1 MQLEEEKR
9 MGEKQLK
16 RKMWI
21 LIGIGALLLVIAAVA
36 GFLAVHHAMSKQSYS
51 ESIKTAEKYV
61 QEGNYEQAVV
71 SYQNAIEEM
80 PEEEDGYMG
89 LAEVYLQ
96 QDETS
101 SAKVILKKGYL
112 ITDSPKIRYMLDGIE
127 DGTYQVRLTGD
138 PQPEKE
144 TMEYE
149 YKGEFGWNVSFLQQL
164 QNFSYQDFQAEYGSS
179 PDIVEVAKGE
189 LEVVH
194 PDLAAT
200 CYYSNTDEH
209 NDIVDVNKNRPD
221 ASGMPEKVTLDSLS
235 LLFNNFSG
243 TVTLDK
249 LQKLSSTKIEPV
261 KTKERTYVELTTGSL
276 DIYIETDASGNIVS
290 DNAWNEIILTDAN
303 KYREKKGQ
311 MTGVVIDAVSGE
323 GVPGAKIEFAAMQD
337 VSHSDS
343 VSTGSDGS
351 FSLDLE
357 ADQYDVTI
365 TADGYLEEEFEFEV
379 EENKNYSGEQFV
391 ISPALAEGTARI
403 VLEWGAEPRDLDSYL
418 SGRTDEGD
426 SVFVNYRNRRSTAG
440 GETIAEL
447 DVDDT
452 SGYGPETITLY
463 DLNGVYTFT
472 VVDFLATGTFQ
483 DYGATVKVYLPGQ
496 SQPEVITMDPDAGV
510 NIVWEV
516 FEIDHGELNILNQA
530 PATENLGHDSK

>member
-1 MQLEEEKR
+1 MRSRRSADEEEKR
-9 MGEKQLK
+9 MGEKQSK

-21 LIGIGALLLVIAAVA
+21 VIGVGALLLVIAVA
-36 GFLAVHHAMSKQSYS
+36 AGILAVSHMMSRQSYS

-61 QEGNYEQAVV
+61 QEGNFEQAIV

-89 LAEVYLQ
+89 LADVYLQ

-127 DGTYQVRLTGD
+127 DGTYQVRLIGD

-144 TMEYE
+144 TME

-164 QNFSYQDFQAEYGSS
+164 QNFSYQDFQTEYGSS

-200 CYYSNTDEH
+200 CYYSNTAEH
-209 NDIVDVNKNRPD
+209 DDIVDVNKDRPD

-243 TVTLDK
+243 SVTLDK
-249 LQKLSSTKIEPV
+249 LQKLSSTKVEPV

-276 DIYIETDASGNIVS
+276 DIYIETDEAGNIVS
-290 DNAWNEIILTDAN
+290 DDAWNEIILTDAN
-303 KYREKKGQ
+303 KYREEKGLV
-311 MTGVVIDAVSGE
+311 TGVVIDAVSGE
-323 GVPGAKIEFAAMQD
+323 GVPGAKIEFAAKQD
-337 VSHSDS
+337 ASHSDS
-343 VSTGSDGS
+343 VSTGSDGA
-351 FSLDLE
+351 FSLELD
-357 ADQYDVTI
+357 ADQYDVSI
-365 TADGYLEEEFEFEV
+365 TADGYVEEEFEFEV

-418 SGRTDEGD
+418 TGETDSGTDV
-426 SVFVNYRNRRSTAG
+426 SVSFSDKTCSSG
-440 GETIAEL
+440 SETIAEL

-452 SGYGPETITLY
+452 TGYGPETITLY
-463 DLNGVYTFT
+463 DLNGVYRYT
-472 VVDFLATGTFQ
+472 VKDFRRTRTLQ
-483 DYGATVKVYLPGQ
+483 QYGATVKVYLPGQ
-496 SQPEVITMDPDAGV
+496 AQPEVITVAPNAGIV
-510 NIVWEV
+510 NIWEV
-516 FEIDHGELNILNQA
+516 FELDHGELRILNRA
-530 PATENLGHDSK
+530 GNENSTR

>member
-1 MQLEEEKR
+1 MRSRRSADEEEKR
-9 MGEKQLK
+9 MGEKQSK

-21 LIGIGALLLVIAAVA
+21 VIGVGALLLVIAAAA
-36 GFLAVHHAMSKQSYS
+36 GILAVSHMMSRQSYS

-89 LAEVYLQ
+89 LADVYLQ

-127 DGTYQVRLTGD
+127 DGTYQVRLIGD

-144 TMEYE
+144 TME

-164 QNFSYQDFQAEYGSS
+164 QNFSYQDFQTEYGSS

-200 CYYSNTDEH
+200 CYYSNTAEH
-209 NDIVDVNKNRPD
+209 DDIVDVNKDRPD

-243 TVTLDK
+243 SVTLDK
-249 LQKLSSTKIEPV
+249 LQKLSSTKVEPV

-276 DIYIETDASGNIVS
+276 DIYIETDEAGNIVS
-290 DNAWNEIILTDAN
+290 DDAWNEIILTDAN
-303 KYREKKGQ
+303 KYREEKGLV
-311 MTGVVIDAVSGE
+311 TGVVIDAVSGE
-323 GVPGAKIEFAAMQD
+323 GVPGAKIEFAAKQD
-337 VSHSDS
+337 ASHSDS
-343 VSTGSDGS
+343 VSTGSDGA
-351 FSLDLE
+351 FSLELD
-357 ADQYDVTI
+357 ADQYDVSI
-365 TADGYLEEEFEFEV
+365 TADGYVEEEFEFEV

-418 SGRTDEGD
+418 TGETDSGTDV
-426 SVFVNYRNRRSTAG
+426 SVSFSDKTCSSG
-440 GETIAEL
+440 SETIAEL

-452 SGYGPETITLY
+452 TGYGPETITLY
-463 DLNGVYTFT
+463 DLNGVYRYT
-472 VVDFLATGTFQ
+472 VKDFRRTRTLQ
-483 DYGATVKVYLPGQ
+483 QYGATVKVYLPGQ
-496 SQPEVITMDPDAGV
+496 AQPEVITVAPNAGIV
-510 NIVWEV
+510 NIWEV
-516 FEIDHGELNILNQA
+516 FELDHGELRILNRA
-530 PATENLGHDSK
+530 GNENSTR

>member
-1 MQLEEEKR
+1 
-9 MGEKQLK
+9 MGEKQSK

-21 LIGIGALLLVIAAVA
+21 IIGIGALFLVIAAAA
-36 GFLAVHHAMSKQSYS
+36 GFLAVHHTMSKKSYS

-61 QEGNYEQAVV
+61 QEGNFEQAIV
-71 SYQNAIEEM
+71 SYQNAIEDM

-89 LAEVYLQ
+89 LADVYLQ

-127 DGTYQVRLTGD
+127 DGTYQVRLIGD

-144 TMEYE
+144 TME

-164 QNFSYQDFQAEYGSS
+164 QNFSYQDFQSEYGSS
-179 PDIVEVAKGE
+179 PDIVEVSKGE

-200 CYYSNTDEH
+200 CYYSNTAEH
-209 NDIVDVNKNRPD
+209 DDIVDVNKERPD

-243 TVTLDK
+243 SVTLDK
-249 LQKLSSTKIEPV
+249 LQKISSTKVEPV

-290 DNAWNEIILTDAN
+290 DDAWNEIILTDAN
-303 KYREKKGQ
+303 KYREEKGQ
-311 MTGVVIDAVSGE
+311 VTGVVIDAVSGE
-323 GVPGAKIEFAAMQD
+323 GVPGAKIEFAATQD
-337 VSHSDS
+337 ASHSDS
-343 VSTGSDGS
+343 ASTGSDGS
-351 FSLDLE
+351 FSLELE
-357 ADQYDVTI
+357 ADQYNVTI

-418 SGRTDEGD
+418 TGETESGTD
-426 SVFVNYRNRRSTAG
+426 VFVGFYRKTCSSG

-463 DLNGVYTFT
+463 DLNGVYRYV
-472 VVDFLATGTFQ
+472 VVDYRMTETLQ
-483 DYGATVKVYLPGQ
+483 EYGATVKVYLPDQ
-496 SQPEVITMDPDAGV
+496 AQPEVITVEPNAGIE
-510 NIVWEV
+510 NIWEV
-516 FEIDHGELNILNQA
+516 FELDHGELHVLNRA
-530 PATENLGHDSK
+530 GDENSLREGNK